1 MRRGGGKAK
10 GSAYEREICRDLS
23 LWVSGGEQE
32 DIYWRAAMS
41 GGRSTVAA
49 KRGKTLAAQAGDISC
64 IHSIGMAFAAL
75 FMIEVKFYRD
85 LQYGGLVTGK
95 GHLIDFWKIAQKEA
109 ARCYKHPLLVAKQ
122 NRVLAQACLDPEG
135 AEALKLEKRSLL
147 IAPSHNLCII
157 PWHEFLAN
165 AVRP

>member
-1 MRRGGGKAK
+1 MRKGGGKAK
-10 GSAYEREICRDLS
+10 GASFEREICVDLS
-23 LWVSGGEQE
+23 RWVSGGKI
-32 DIYWRAAMS
+32 DDCFWRSAVS

-49 KRGKTLAAQAGDISC
+49 KTGRRLAAQVGDISC
-64 IHSIGMAFAAL
+64 IHEAGMLFANL
-75 FMIEVKFYRD
+75 FMIECKFYAD
-85 LQYGGLVTGK
+85 LQLGGLVTGK